1 MIQRLV
7 TFLVLAIG
15 ISSLASAPGWA
26 RSTQIGIQGKDDRQL
41 VEGPGY
47 PWQSIGRVNNG
58 GRGFCTGVL
67 ISNNQV
73 LTAAH
78 CLRSHIAGR
87 AWAPASAL
95 HFLAGYTR
103 GQYLAHS
110 AVIAITIAP
119 SQPGISKFYNDFA
132 ILTLARPV
140 GKTIG
145 HLPVE
150 AFGRDRWLADRTDG
164 QLYGQAG
171 YSQDR
176 AHILTRHAE
185 CAIVGFMKS
194 GRVFAHQCD
203 ATHGDS
209 GSPILVKRGKK
220 YAVVGLHVASSRN
233 GGNGIAI
240 AGQTLSSGLAAMWHS
255 LPLAY
260 KR

>member
-7 TFLVLAIG
+7 TLLVLAIG

>member
-1 MIQRLV
+1 MTQRLV
-7 TFLVLAIG
+7 ACLLLAIG
-15 ISSLASAPGWA
+15 IASLGASPGWA
-26 RSTQIGIQGKDDRQL
+26 PSSQTGIQGKDDRQL
-41 VEGPGY
+41 VDSPGY

-58 GRGFCTGVL
+58 GRSFCTGVM
-67 ISNNQV
+67 ISKNQV

-78 CLRSHIAGR
+78 CLRSRVAGR
-87 AWAPASAL
+87 AWAPASSL

-110 AVIAITIAP
+110 AVVALTIAP
-119 SQPGISKFYNDFA
+119 SQPSINKYDNDFA

-140 GKTIG
+140 GETIG
-145 HLPVE
+145 YLPVE
-150 AFGRDRWLADRTDG
+150 AFGRDRWLADRSHG

-185 CAIVGFMKS
+185 CAIIGFIKS